1 MKAAVLYFSRQ
12 GEKLALSIGEVLKTE
27 YEEVEVCPGKP
38 LMDTAARLFES
49 CRALV
54 FIGSCGIAVRAI
66 APLVASKKTDPAVL
80 VADDGGKHVISLLSG
95 HIGGANRL
103 ALLIAEAIGAEPVI
117 TTATDVNGRFA
128 ADQWAARRG
137 FVIDSMDAARDFAA
151 AILKEDL
158 PVYSEFPVEKLH
170 DSLYPVSGRAEE
182 AGNRF
187 NNKIGLSVSCR
198 NYKPFEETLL
208 VIPKLIHLGIG
219 CRRGTTAAAI
229 EEAVLS
235 IFEEY
240 KLDIRAVS
248 DVSSVD
254 LKKDEE
260 GLLEFCSKYK
270 LKAHFYSPEELNR
283 APGEYRASEFV
294 KKTVGT
300 DNVCERA
307 AVLRAAQTGRDY
319 RIIVHKT
326 AADGVTLAAALEI
339 RRLEIE

>member
-12 GEKLALSIGEVLKTE
+12 GEKLALSIGEVLKNE

-38 LMDTAARLFES
+38 LMETAARLFES

-170 DSLYPVSGRAEE
+170 SSLFLVSGE
-182 AGNRF
+182 ADSVVNR
-187 NNKIGLSVSCR
+187 KTGLSISIHGV
-198 NYKPFEETLL
+198 KPFEETLL

-270 LKAHFYSPEELNR
+270 LKAHFYSPEELNM